1 MEELKLFRDTEKLDI
16 EVLDSENDPYALE
29 RAKRVAEHGRWFR
42 SVPKEK
48 PSPNVP
54 YKVGIYIRYYNQT
67 KYENYLDAHIIRYKA
82 GMEQFPN
89 WTLVDFYIDKGAVAP
104 RMENAPE
111 WSRLLEDCMNGNVD
125 LIITQKVSNV
135 SKDVNEITFCA
146 RMLAALPRPVGI
158 YFDSEEIFTT
168 ASYYQKDLRD
178 TFFLG
183 EDGRLIDGAPAGGLL
198 HD

>member
-1 MEELKLFRDTEKLDI
+1 MDEIKLLSGTENLEI
-16 EVLDSENDPYALE
+16 EIADSQNDPDMI
-29 RAKRVAEHGRWFR
+29 RRQHRIAEHGRWLR
-42 SVPKEK
+42 TAPKEK

-67 KYENYLDAHIIRYKA
+67 KYENYLDFHIARYTEGIR
-82 GMEQFPN
+82 GFPK
-89 WTLVDFYIDKGAVAP
+89 WTLVDFYVDKGGVAP

-111 WSRLLEDCMNGNVD
+111 WSRLLEDCMAGKVD

-146 RMLAALPRPVGI
+146 RMLAALPHPVGI

-168 ASYYQKDLRD
+168 ASYYMQDLRD
-178 TFFLG
+178 SFFLAQQPDAI
-183 EDGRLIDGAPAGGLL
+183 ESPPIGGLL